1 VLGAVVLLGL
11 PIALTLFALAQALW
25 VLWLFA
31 AVFGAANG
39 LITIVRGGLIP
50 ETFGRAQVGRIGGAM
65 AAIGLLARAAAPVA
79 AAALLLVLGGYRELL
94 LVLAALG
101 AVAVLSFWLAP
112 ALRR

>member
-1 VLGAVVLLGL
+1 
-11 PIALTLFALAQALW
+11 
-25 VLWLFA
+25 
-31 AVFGAANG
+31 
-39 LITIVRGGLIP
+39 
-50 ETFGRAQVGRIGGAM
+50 
-65 AAIGLLARAAAPVA
+65 VA